1 MQQVKQMQHSQ
12 DFNVDYLEASE
23 ESQTTEKVEFSTPP
37 EQNQS
42 LMPPG
47 NVQEAVQI
55 ATKN

>member
-1 MQQVKQMQHSQ
+1 MQNNKQMQHSQ
-12 DFNVDYLEASE
+12 DFNVDDLEASE
-23 ESQTTEKVEFSTPP
+23 ENQTAEKVEFPTLP

-47 NVQEAVQI
+47 NVQEALQF